1 MLIYYDI
8 YIPDLLLNYQL
19 WCTIKEHGKN
29 LCSINLL
36 LVCHDDYRDLEH
48 DLIPSIIEGC
58 PKLKTLTLQSSGDE
72 EYLMMSKEIL
82 EALQKGCKELKHL
95 KLTKVRFE
103 DIFSMEEIKKILPDC
118 NLEFKDVI
126 DDTYD
131 ADNSSD
137 DYDSDNSLY
146 VSFVF

>member
-1 MLIYYDI
+1 
-8 YIPDLLLNYQL
+8 
-19 WCTIKEHGKN
+19 
-29 LCSINLL
+29 
-36 LVCHDDYRDLEH
+36 
-48 DLIPSIIEGC
+48 
-58 PKLKTLTLQSSGDE
+58 
-72 EYLMMSKEIL
+72 MMSKEIL

-103 DIFSMEEIKKILPDC
+103 GIFSMEEIRKILPDC
-118 NLEFKDVI
+118 NLELKDVK

-137 DYDSDNSLY
+137 DYDSDNSLD

>member
-1 MLIYYDI
+1 MIFI
-8 YIPDLLLNYQL
+8 FQI
-19 WCTIKEHGKN
+19 CF
-29 LCSINLL
+29 SITSYGVPLRNMEKTSAALTYVL

-58 PKLKTLTLQSSGDE
+58 PKLKTLTLQSSEDE
-72 EYLMMSKEIL
+72 EYLMISTDIL

-118 NLEFKDVI
+118 NLEFKDVK